1 MNGTVPLLLNDVTT
15 GDTKF
20 IGDLHAGKKVALNE
34 RRVVEIEP
42 TAEHPWFRVEFH
54 DGHDE
59 SCAEWGTGPT
69 LDQAW
74 RFALGALF
82 GPIDSEYDEDHL
94 RAVLLD
100 AALS

>member
-1 MNGTVPLLLNDVTT
+1 MNAVPLLLNDPAT
-15 GDTKF
+15 GEPKF
-20 IGDLHAGKKVALNE
+20 IGDLDAGKKVA
-34 RRVVEIEP
+34 
-42 TAEHPWFRVEFH
+42 
-54 DGHDE
+54 
-59 SCAEWGTGPT
+59 CAERHVEERGPDTTIRVFQVWLYSDPWDDTPSEVGIGPT

-74 RFALGALF
+74 RVALGALF